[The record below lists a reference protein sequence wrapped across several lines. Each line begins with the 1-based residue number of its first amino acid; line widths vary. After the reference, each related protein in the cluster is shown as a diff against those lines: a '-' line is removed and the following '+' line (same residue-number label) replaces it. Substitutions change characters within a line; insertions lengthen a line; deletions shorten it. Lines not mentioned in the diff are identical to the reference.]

1 MRQTGKKAAIL
12 VTAAAVA
19 AASLTGCGKINPDK
33 VVAQVD
39 DTDITLGLT
48 NFYIRYQQGVY
59 ETNYADMMGGID
71 AMWSSEVSEGVDY
84 EQSMKT
90 TTLELLE
97 KMCIMEDHMEDYDVS
112 ISDEEKKKIEEAAG
126 KFVEANGEEVR
137 EVVSGDQK
145 NVERLLTLMTIQK
158 KVYDEVVATAD
169 MEVSDEEAKQ
179 GNMQYVLFS
188 FQKTNEDGTTTALT
202 DEEKEELQK
211 TAENFAKDAKKA
223 KDFEKFAEKE
233 GQEVKDVSFDKSSTA
248 PSEDVI
254 KALFEAGVGN
264 VTDAVK
270 ADNGY
275 YVARYETDFDK
286 EATESK
292 KEEIVEQR
300 KKDKFTEVYDG
311 WKKDAKITEH
321 EKLLKKIDFDKQGVS
336 VKQAEEEKTEE

>member
-1 MRQTGKKAAIL
+1 MRKTGKKAAIL
-12 VTAAAVA
+12 VTAAAMA
-19 AASLTGCGKINPDK
+19 AASFTGCGKINPDK

-71 AMWSSEVSEGVDY
+71 AMWSSEVSEGVNY

-97 KMCIMEDHMEDYDVS
+97 KMCIMEDHMKDYDVS
-112 ISDEEKKKIEEAAG
+112 ISDDEKKKIEEAAKG
-126 KFVEANGEEVR
+126 FVEANGEAVR
-137 EVVSGDQK
+137 EVVSGDQAS
-145 NVERLLTLMTIQK
+145 VERLLTLMTIQK
-158 KVYDEVVATAD
+158 KVYDEVIATAD
-169 MEVSDEEAKQ
+169 TEVSDEEARQ
-179 GNMQYVLFS
+179 GNMQYVFFS
-188 FQKTNEDGTTTALT
+188 FQKTNEDGSTTALT

-211 TAENFAKDAKKA
+211 TAENFAKDAKAA

-233 GQEVKDVSFDKSSTA
+233 GREAKDASFDKASTS
-248 PSEDVI
+248 PSEDLV
-254 KALFEAGVGN
+254 KALFEVGVGN
-264 VTDAVK
+264 VTDAIK

-311 WKKDAKITEH
+311 WKEEAKITEH
-321 EKLLKKIDFDKQGVS
+321 KKMLNKIDFDKQGVT
-336 VKQAEEEKTEE
+336 VKQEEEKTEE